1 MSSNVISLRV
11 DTAIKTRLDKLSAS
25 TGRPRTYY
33 IQEAIKRQL
42 DEIEYIYGLEQQATN
57 ILAGNE
63 PTYSLDEVVDELG
76 LED

>member
-11 DTAIKTRLDKLSAS
+11 DAAIKTRLDKLSAS